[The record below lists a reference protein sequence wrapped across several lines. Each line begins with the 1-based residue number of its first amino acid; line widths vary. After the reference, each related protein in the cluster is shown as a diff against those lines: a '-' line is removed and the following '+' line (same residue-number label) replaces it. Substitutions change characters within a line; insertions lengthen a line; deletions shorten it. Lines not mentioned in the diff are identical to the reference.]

1 MVDATASPDAI
12 IIQQEQVR
20 SLLRLMR
27 ALPERQQDVLMLK
40 FLSGLSNREIAGV
53 LGMREQAVATY
64 LGRGFKQLQK
74 VYRTEET
81 INQGASDEEPYS
93 ER

>member
-1 MVDATASPDAI
+1 M
-12 IIQQEQVR
+12 R
-20 SLLRLMR
+20 S
-27 ALPERQQDVLMLK
+27 LPERQQDVLMLK
-40 FLSGLSNREIAGV
+40 FLSGLSNREIAGA

-64 LGRGFKQLQK
+64 LGRGLKQLQK

-81 INQGASDEEPYS
+81 INRGADDEEQHP